1 MRTRV
6 FTIVFTLGV
15 VLLSAL
21 GCSKG
26 SFSTFPID
34 MSGTVMSPQ
43 LFQIGI
49 ERVECAHEAVVGDTL
64 HLRFWGLIGS
74 DGCHE
79 FAHFRTERDSFS
91 VDVAV
96 MGVVQP
102 MTGCPEVIVMLGGQE
117 LSVHPLY
124 EGDLTV
130 VVHQPGGSVLVDT
143 VHVTRSNGGE
153 DE

>member
-1 MRTRV
+1 MRAGV
-6 FTIVFTLGV
+6 LATIFAAGLALLG
-15 VLLSAL
+15 AL
-21 GCSKG
+21 ACSRG
-26 SFSTFPID
+26 SFSTYPID
-34 MSGTVMSPQ
+34 MSAAMSPQ
-43 LFQIGI
+43 LFQI
-49 ERVECAHEAVVGDTL
+49 RVDRLECAREAAVGDTL
-64 HLRFWGLIGS
+64 HLRFWGLVGS

-102 MTGCPEVIVMLGGQE
+102 MAGCPEVIVMLGGQE
-117 LSVHPLY
+117 LSIHPLY

-153 DE
+153 IE